1 MADAEAPTNCKMKI
15 ANRKLNSTEGVPICN
30 FHFAICNSAFAL
42 QNMDAV
48 RNKQTR
54 ELKPEQQ
61 LAAHTLDRHVAVTAG
76 PGGGKTTVLVERY
89 LHILRTRDISV
100 DQIVAIT
107 FTNRAAN
114 EMRERL
120 RTELD
125 KLLWS
130 ATPNERAKWMRHK
143 RTLEGAIIT
152 TIHGF
157 CARLLREF
165 PVEADIDPQFAL
177 LDAHQSAM
185 LEEAVVEE
193 TLTEFISANH
203 QAITELA
210 AGVGRARLARGLID
224 IYRSMRNQGLTVE
237 KLQALVETS
246 HGTVEDYRRAV
257 EELSRKIVE
266 FIQTGGLSSSA
277 DERRR
282 DAGRLWPA
290 LRETLLNAPDSS
302 SLAEFSEAVQR
313 FRDATRPKAQ
323 VKIRDLVSEL
333 DKLIWKDKLGGLVP
347 QKFFDLHARRYSTE
361 LIEVVKTIERRLDDE
376 KRRRS
381 ALDFDDLQVRALR
394 LLEDHPEVLRRTS
407 GRYRFFL
414 VDEFQ
419 DTNSLQRDLMVRLAL
434 GSTDFS
440 LSGGENQHTSD
451 RLKSVARANLFI
463 VGDRKQSIY
472 GFRGA
477 DVDVFRE
484 MTARIQSRDGLPIT
498 LNRNFRSQ
506 RPLISWFN
514 FLFEWVFARDGIATV
529 AGELDLNELGYVEHE
544 ASIAAREDE
553 DTPPLAELLI
563 DLRKNDTQDEAMNSS
578 RLSPPSIDERVKEK
592 PRERD
597 AEQLAERIISIV
609 GKDSIS
615 EGTGSRVVKYRDI
628 ALLFRAMTE
637 VHIYEAA
644 FRRKGIPYVTV
655 DGKGFYAREEITD
668 FIQLL
673 RFLDNKTDEVALAAV
688 LRSPICGL
696 SDDTLLALR
705 CPPRQTGAEVSGT
718 ASGRRHEPGS
728 RSGVRPLLAALHE
741 HELVASIDQA
751 ERPALDRARELLGEL
766 IRQAMRSRV
775 SELLRF
781 AVEASEYRIVAAAN
795 FDGGQRLANI
805 EKLFTLAERFE
816 NSGAYMIRDFVRFVR
831 DFEEAGG
838 RESEGQIDDSADAV
852 RLMSIHQSKGLEFPV
867 VIIPDLHRQPDNR
880 RAWWALDRHRGLT
893 LKVPDGTGKLAAGR
907 SFVEFTERA
916 KLREEFE
923 SMRLLYVAATRAQD
937 RLILSGAVK
946 DLASIRSS
954 WLAWISKALAIGKDS
969 ASGILA
975 PVEDMSV
982 RLTLNLLDAARKE
995 AAQPIAAQV
1004 EEQLSPPADER
1015 FPLLDPIEPQRTSGL
1030 YRFSVTQLLNY
1041 HRCPRQY
1048 YFDRVLHTPSED
1060 EVAVWNNADAPEPP
1074 ANLTATLRGA
1084 VIHRF
1089 CEEFRE
1095 GDDIHSCLKASFE
1108 YVLLQRAAQLG
1119 DRVSEIDTEK
1129 ALHDLLPLA
1138 QRYDRSNV
1146 RQRIE
1151 AARTVTHHLSLI
1163 AHHLPL
1169 GVLSEQR
1176 FRIRRPLGILTGTID
1191 KLIVCPSADGDG
1203 VNVEI
1208 IDFKTNR
1215 FRGRKPAA
1223 GNTLKGDALKRG
1235 QLSLDFL
1242 QREPAA
1248 SDRDLLMRAEV
1259 EATAV
1264 DYQAQMQAYALA
1276 ARELIPGI
1284 ANVRVTLHF
1293 LDPDVEVSL
1302 PDALLG
1308 HEVCAKA
1315 IDDAMLSIIDSSSPE
1330 NFPPR
1335 PAEHCRACSFVEL
1348 CPMGRRWLA
1357 A

>member
-1 MADAEAPTNCKMKI
+1 MNVLVE
-15 ANRKLNSTEGVPICN
+15 
-30 FHFAICNSAFAL
+30 
-42 QNMDAV
+42 
-48 RNKQTR
+48 NKAR

-76 PGGGKTTVLVERY
+76 PGAGKTTVLVERY
-89 LHILRTRDISV
+89 IHILRTRDISV

-114 EMRERL
+114 EMRQRL

-130 ATPNERAKWMRHK
+130 AAPNERAKWMRHK

-165 PVEADIDPQFAL
+165 PVEADVDPQFAL

-185 LEEAVVEE
+185 LEEGVVEE
-193 TLTEFISANH
+193 TLTEFISADH
-203 QAITELA
+203 HAITELT

-237 KLQALVETS
+237 RLQALVEDS
-246 HGTVEDYRRAV
+246 HTTVEDYHRAV
-257 EELSRKIVE
+257 DELNAKMRE
-266 FIQTGGLSSSA
+266 FIQTGGLSPAA
-277 DERRR
+277 DDKRR
-282 DAGRLWPA
+282 DASLLWPV
-290 LRETLLNAPDSS
+290 LHETLMNAPDSS
-302 SLAEFSEAVQR
+302 SPAEFVEVVQR
-313 FRDATRPKAQ
+313 FRAATRPVSQ
-323 VKIRDLVSEL
+323 FKIRDLVKEL
-333 DKLIWKDKLGGLVP
+333 DDLIWKDKPGPLGGLVP
-347 QKFFDLHARRYSTE
+347 QKFFDLHARRYAAA
-361 LIEVVKTIERRLDDE
+361 LIDIVKAIERRLDDE
-376 KRRRS
+376 KRRRP

-394 LLEDHPEVLRRTS
+394 LLDEHPEVLRRTS

-419 DTNSLQRDLMVRLAL
+419 DTNSLQRDLMARLAL
-434 GSTDFS
+434 GSSTDFS
-440 LSGGENQHTSD
+440 LSDTESEQQAN
-451 RLKSVARANLFI
+451 RLKSVVHTNLFI

-484 MTARIQSRDGLPIT
+484 MTARIQVQDGLPIT

-506 RPLISWFN
+506 RPLISAFN
-514 FLFEWVFARDGIATV
+514 YLFERIFECDRVPPGAPTQGLY
-529 AGELDLNELGYVEHE
+529 EQELNELGYVEHE
-544 ASIAAREDE
+544 ASISARDDE
-553 DTPPLAELLI
+553 DKPPLVELLI
-563 DLRKNDTQDEAMNSS
+563 DVRPPSDEGFRLSAGAQQERMNSLLQS
-578 RLSPPSIDERVKEK
+578 EALIDRRSKQK

-597 AEQLAERIISIV
+597 AEQLAERILSMA

-615 EGTGSRVVKYRDI
+615 DGGEARLVEYRDI

-644 FRRKGIPYVTV
+644 FRRVGVPYITV
-655 DGKGFYAREEITD
+655 DGKGLYAREEITD

-696 SDDTLLALR
+696 SDNTLLALR
-705 CPPRQTGAEVSGT
+705 CSPVLD
-718 ASGRRHEPGS
+718 RRDEHGS
-728 RSGVRPLLAALHE
+728 RGTVRSLLTALNDHE
-741 HELVASIDQA
+741 STDAIDQA
-751 ERPALDRARELLGEL
+751 ERPPLDRARALLGDL
-766 IRQAMRSRV
+766 MRRSKRSRV
-775 SELLRF
+775 SELLRS
-781 AVEASEYRIVAAAN
+781 AVEASEYRIVAAAT

-816 NSGAYMIRDFVRFVR
+816 SSGAYMIRDFVRFVR
-831 DFEEAGG
+831 DFEESGG
-838 RESEGQIDDSADAV
+838 RESEGQIDDSADAI

-893 LKVPDGTGKLAAGR
+893 LKAPDGTGRLAAG
-907 SFVEFTERA
+907 FAFAQFTERA
-916 KLREEFE
+916 KMREEFE

-946 DLASIRSS
+946 DLGSIRSS
-954 WLAWISKALAIGKDS
+954 WLAGVCRALSIGKDS
-969 ASGILA
+969 AGCVVTPA
-975 PVEDMSV
+975 EDVMV
-982 RLTLNLLDAARKE
+982 RLTLNLLDADRE
-995 AAQPIAAQV
+995 ETAQRGEQT
-1004 EEQLSPPADER
+1004 EEDLPAPADER
-1015 FPLLDPIEPQRTSGL
+1015 LTLLAPIAPKRTSGL
-1030 YRFSVTQLLNY
+1030 HRFSVTQLLNY
-1041 HRCPRQY
+1041 ARCPRQY

-1074 ANLTATLRGA
+1074 ANLTATHRGA

-1095 GDDIHSCLKASFE
+1095 GDDIHFCLNASFD

-1119 DRVSEIDTEK
+1119 DRVSEIDIER

-1138 QRYDRSNV
+1138 QNYVGSNV

-1151 AARTVTHHLSLI
+1151 AVRTAAPDSSGIPHQFLT
-1163 AHHLPL
+1163 

-1176 FRIRRPLGILTGTID
+1176 FRLRRPLGILTGTID
-1191 KLIVCPSADGDG
+1191 KLIIRSSTDGG
-1203 VNVEI
+1203 GLSVEI

-1215 FRGRKPAA
+1215 FRGKKIA
-1223 GNTLKGDALKRG
+1223 GGKALKGDALKHG

-1242 QREPAA
+1242 AQE
-1248 SDRDLLMRAEV
+1248 SSESNRDLLVQAEV
-1259 EATAV
+1259 EATAI
-1264 DYQAQMQAYALA
+1264 DYHAQMQAYALA
-1276 ARELIPGI
+1276 TRELIPGVTD
-1284 ANVRVTLHF
+1284 VRVTLHF
-1293 LDPDVEVSL
+1293 LDPDVEVRL
-1302 PDALLG
+1302 PEALLD
-1308 HEVCAKA
+1308 HEACAKA
-1315 IDDAMLSIIDSSSPE
+1315 IDATMLSIVAASLPE
-1330 NFPPR
+1330 NFPPQ
-1335 PAEHCRACSFVEL
+1335 PADHCRPCSFKEL
-1348 CPMGRRWLA
+1348 CPPGSRWLA
-1357 A
+1357 EQASRTS